1 MSIKLNL
8 NRSIDIA
15 YNPSYLFNQWT
26 RYVKNNKTGYFML
39 SNALEDYLPFIK
51 SAAMNLYIFYAIH
64 AKNEEGCSYY
74 SNETIARKLK
84 VSVKTI
90 SNWNKVLQDVGLIV
104 RTPNPNNSSTT
115 YMLPLSD
122 FEINM
127 PSDSDP
133 TFNKLGSYLSQEG
146 YGSKSS
152 IFFYIVNTQ
161 TMYKYYPFTKEYI
174 FSEGKISRSI
184 YLYTESHQ
192 LLTTINTDIKDFGWC
207 INSKNEFILIWKPTD
222 KSENNPKNRL
232 EIIRQLDSQEAIES
246 FRTNYPKLS
255 LSNK

>member
-174 FSEGKISRSI
+174 LNILKNNRE
-184 YLYTESHQ
+184 
-192 LLTTINTDIKDFGWC
+192 IKKTMVVANLGYSY